1 MSVIRRASRTPSERN
16 VPRSFAMEINIIG
29 TMFYGNDAMQKNHF
43 RSKFFMVRENMPA
56 SYRMQYV

>member
-1 MSVIRRASRTPSERN
+1 
-16 VPRSFAMEINIIG
+16 MEINIIG

-56 SYRMQYV
+56 SYRMQYVYVLHGRPPRGGVD

>member
-1 MSVIRRASRTPSERN
+1 
-16 VPRSFAMEINIIG
+16 MEINIIG